1 MSQQVEKNEAK
12 KILEVINEG
21 LGEAKLIAT
30 SSVREDDKVN
40 LIFEY
45 NDRLVVCRFCPF
57 HGEILEDEPML
68 WVEKDE
74 VVYYM

>member
-1 MSQQVEKNEAK
+1 MSKKVEQNEAK
-12 KILEVINEG
+12 KILQIINEG

-45 NDRLVVCRFCPF
+45 NDRFFVCRFSPF
-57 HGEILEDEPML
+57 VGEIDENDDILEID
-68 WVEKDE
+68 KSE
-74 VVYYM
+74 VQYYV

>member
-1 MSQQVEKNEAK
+1 MSKKVEKNEAK
-12 KILEVINEG
+12 KILQIINEG

-45 NDRLVVCRFCPF
+45 NDKFLVCRFSPF
-57 HGEILEDEPML
+57 VGEIDENDDILEID
-68 WVEKDE
+68 KSE
-74 VVYYM
+74 VQYYV